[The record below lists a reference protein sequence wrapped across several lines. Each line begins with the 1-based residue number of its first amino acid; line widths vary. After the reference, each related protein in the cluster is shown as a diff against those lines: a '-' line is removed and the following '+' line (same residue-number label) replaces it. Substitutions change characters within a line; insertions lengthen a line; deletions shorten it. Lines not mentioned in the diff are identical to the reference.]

1 MFLAHFWSIFPILV
15 AKIFFLENLAL
26 PHTTSHQFLAPYQNL
41 EKTNDAIPRKCPD
54 RWKDE
59 RKDGQTLLYR
69 TLPAT
74 AGGPFVISFAE
85 VYLSAYFSCT
95 EARMKLFTISL
106 CAYIEIS

>member
-15 AKIFFLENLAL
+15 AKIFFLKNLAL

-41 EKTNDAIPRKCPD
+41 EKTNDAIPRKRPD
-54 RWKDE
+54 RWKDK

-74 AGGPFVISFAE
+74 AGGPK
-85 VYLSAYFSCT
+85 
-95 EARMKLFTISL
+95 M
-106 CAYIEIS
+106 YIKNFNCF